1 MQFVLGQIM
10 SLGTGTVRKVYESS
24 IEQVKIV
31 FGD

>member
-10 SLGTGTVRKVYESS
+10 LLGTGIVRKVYESS
-24 IEQVKIV
+24 IVQVEIV